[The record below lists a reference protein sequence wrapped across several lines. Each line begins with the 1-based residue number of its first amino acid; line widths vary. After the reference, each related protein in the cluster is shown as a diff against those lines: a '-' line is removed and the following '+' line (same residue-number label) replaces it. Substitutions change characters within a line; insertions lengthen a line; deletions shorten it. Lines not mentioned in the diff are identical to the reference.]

1 MPDGQ
6 RGTREGLGLCVTGLA
21 VRRGSKGQEISI
33 LEGVGFE
40 LMAGRAMCVTGRS
53 GSGKSSLLEI
63 CAGLERPTEG
73 HVIWRDIEVTS
84 LRGRDLQ
91 SWRSATVAFLDQDS
105 SMVSDLRLLEN
116 VLLGVN
122 RPRKSDVKA
131 ALSLMGDL
139 GIAHRADAWPS
150 RCSGGERQRAGLARA
165 LLRNVPLI
173 VVDEPTASL
182 DEENARRVLQGLD
195 AARDRGAS
203 ILAATHDELVQGWA
217 DDALHL

>member
-1 MPDGQ
+1 
-6 RGTREGLGLCVTGLA
+6 
-21 VRRGSKGQEISI
+21 
-33 LEGVGFE
+33 
-40 LMAGRAMCVTGRS
+40 
-53 GSGKSSLLEI
+53 
-63 CAGLERPTEG
+63 LERPTEG